1 MSTKSIPLYNTWLFY
16 FEEKPSLLKPPPGRN
31 PLSTSLPSLLNSSVL
46 GKFDTVQGFWSY
58 WNNINLSKLPHCSQI
73 KLFKS
78 AVSSNPDAHSNSHGG
93 KWVIAFDRSQN
104 ISQIWLLCL
113 LALIGEQFEENYV
126 VGTVL
131 SIGGRNTISIWTNS
145 HNRNCIEST
154 EKDLCRLLNISREKM
169 RFQRHSKETKPTKSF
184 NIKITKSVDL
194 SHPPESPSS
203 SPNNPSSCSPRISP
217 SPSFIADSLYINL
230 HSGKIEKSRISLK
243 DRNPS
248 RPSCKSL
255 PVPNPRMAK
264 SIDLTNLSIWKD
276 NLPKIHRRRGRRTS
290 FNKIHE
296 IREKKQTEISEEN
309 QTEIREE
316 NQIVIREEN
325 EIEIREENQIV
336 IREENQIEI
345 REENQIEIREE
356 IETEFYAEKKTSL
369 VYNTKKSEMVHQSL
383 YKPQVNSGFLGFR
396 YFAWMAVLLGITL
409 ILGTYVSIFFDVDE
423 NKSEIS

>member
-73 KLFKS
+73 KLFQS
-78 AVSSNPDAHSNSHGG
+78 DVSPNPDAPSNAHGG

-131 SIGGRNTISIWTNS
+131 SIGGRNTISIWTKS
-145 HNRNCIEST
+145 HNRKCLEST

-169 RFQRHSKETKPTKSF
+169 RYQRHSKETKPTKSF
-184 NIKITKSVDL
+184 NIKITRSVDL
-194 SHPPESPSS
+194 THPPESPSS

-217 SPSFIADSLYINL
+217 SPSFMADSPLYINL
-230 HSGKIEKSRISLK
+230 LSGKTEKGRISLK
-243 DRNPS
+243 DRNS
-248 RPSCKSL
+248 SSSSCKSL

-264 SIDLTNLSIWKD
+264 SIDLTNFRKWKD

-290 FNKIHE
+290 LNKIPE
-296 IREKKQTEISEEN
+296 IKEENHTEI
-309 QTEIREE
+309 TEE
-316 NQIVIREEN
+316 NQIEIPEIKEEN
-325 EIEIREENQIV
+325 HTEEEQIEIRDENRIEIREENQ
-336 IREENQIEI
+336 
-345 REENQIEIREE
+345 
-356 IETEFYAEKKTSL
+356 TEFYVEKKPSL
-369 VYNTKKSEMVHQSL
+369 YKTKKSEMVQQSL
-383 YKPQVNSGFLGFR
+383 YKPQVNSAFLGFR

-409 ILGTYVSIFFDVDE
+409 ILGTYVSIFFDLDE
-423 NKSEIS
+423 SKSEIS